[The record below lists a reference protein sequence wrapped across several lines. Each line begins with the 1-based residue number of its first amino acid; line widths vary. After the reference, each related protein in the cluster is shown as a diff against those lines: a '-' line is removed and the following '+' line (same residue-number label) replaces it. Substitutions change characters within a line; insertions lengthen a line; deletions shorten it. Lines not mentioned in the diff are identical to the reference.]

1 MNTLAVIPARKGS
14 VRFPHKNVKPFV
26 EIHGVSH
33 NLVDRAIEF
42 ATKQVICT
50 KVLLTTNYDLSDFH
64 TAADLV
70 RRGSPKFMF
79 MPRMPA
85 LCTAETTMVDVVLDA
100 LDVYQFRTGDVPD
113 AVLLLQPTSPI
124 RDHTDILQALSLYEF
139 NGVKALCSV
148 SPARKPNGN
157 FYLVDTKQFRETKSF
172 FPEEL
177 YPIVQDWDRSIDID
191 TEQDFRMAQHLFRE
205 RSR

>member
-1 MNTLAVIPARKGS
+1 LAVIPARKGS

-33 NLVDRAIEF
+33 NLVDRTIDF
-42 ATKQVICT
+42 AMNRVICT

-100 LDVYQFRTGDVPD
+100 LDVYQFRTGDVPE
-113 AVLLLQPTSPI
+113 AVLLLQPTSAI
-124 RDHTDILQALSLYEF
+124 RDHTAVVQAQNLYML

-148 SPARKPNGN
+148 NPAYKPNGN
-157 FYLVDTKQFRETKSF
+157 FYLINTALFRETKTF
-172 FPEEL
+172 FPEGL
-177 YPIVQDWDRSIDID
+177 RPIVQDWRYSIDID
-191 TEQDFRMAQHLFRE
+191 TEQDFRMAQYLTG
-205 RSR
+205 